1 MICYHKDNAFGFHNK
16 TPPLGRAKGPYS
28 YLMQE
33 QPTLEMV
40 SVGLATHAT
49 SSSKR
54 SFSMALIMFSYLM
67 STGRSKK
74 VLRTLVWRRRMR
86 WPFLAKE
93 EEERL
98 RHKKIY
104 IWEKEN
110 KNGIPP
116 PNTLSKQ
123 TKYSKVM
130 LSFGILFPS
139 FDMFH
144 SVYRY
149 SKMKCGSLFCVLF
162 RVQHIKLF
170 KQDRI
175 EYMAWK
181 WVAGKNWF

>member
-116 PNTLSKQ
+116 PIPSQNKQNTAKSCLF
-123 TKYSKVM
+123 
-130 LSFGILFPS
+130 LESFSPVLTCFILFIDTARWNVVH
-139 FDMFH
+139 F
-144 SVYRY
+144 
-149 SKMKCGSLFCVLF
+149 FCVLF

>member
-116 PNTLSKQ
+116 PPYPLKTNKIQQSHAYFWNPFPQ
-123 TKYSKVM
+123 FWHV
-130 LSFGILFPS
+130 SFCL
-139 FDMFH
+139 
-144 SVYRY
+144 
-149 SKMKCGSLFCVLF
+149 
-162 RVQHIKLF
+162 
-170 KQDRI
+170 
-175 EYMAWK
+175 
-181 WVAGKNWF
+181 